1 MNLLPEERSSHI
13 NYGATAGRGQ
23 SSMDAGKQGAKR
35 QCAGT
40 WYIKVL
46 RLDCQPGL
54 DDALM
59 WQISF

>member
-1 MNLLPEERSSHI
+1 MNLLPEEKSPHI

-23 SSMDAGKQGAKR
+23 SSMDTDKQGAKH
-35 QCAGT
+35 QSAGT
-40 WYIKVL
+40 SKCS